1 MYTAA
6 NLKIYNAGEQ
16 DFLKVLIHPN
26 EIGLFN

>member
-6 NLKIYNAGEQ
+6 NLKIHNVGEQ

-26 EIGLFN
+26 EMDLFN